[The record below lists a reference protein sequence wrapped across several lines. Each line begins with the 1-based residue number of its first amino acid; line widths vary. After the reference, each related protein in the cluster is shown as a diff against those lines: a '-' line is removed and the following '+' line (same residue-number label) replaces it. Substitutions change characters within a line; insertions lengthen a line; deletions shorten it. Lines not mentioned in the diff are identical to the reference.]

1 MLLRYLDGGSWF
13 ERVIVLHSHGHEYWV
28 LSPEFDLFP
37 AILRVPPLSAV
48 RLLPPSRELPQGI
61 GADEVVQFVSVGNP
75 SGFFT
80 YEQLIG
86 YEVAVRSL
94 LGL

>member
-1 MLLRYLDGGSWF
+1 MAFGIVVCVYFSATKHIMPLQRGQSVLLRYLDGGSWF

-48 RLLPPSRELPQGI
+48 RLLPPS
-61 GADEVVQFVSVGNP
+61 
-75 SGFFT
+75 
-80 YEQLIG
+80 
-86 YEVAVRSL
+86 
-94 LGL
+94 